1 MEGVALS
8 LVLIPVYNTA
18 GRRAERRRERTAG
31 MRLDGMGWDGTG
43 CGMGW
48 DGMGRDGMGW
58 RGGSEAPQSA
68 VDPLRAISFR
78 GALGCPS
85 SRCGIYGGGQAG
97 HTTWPSRPLLGGAL
111 FPLVVTQPPHN
122 PKAFI
127 IGKG

>member
-1 MEGVALS
+1 MGWDGTGRGV
-8 LVLIPVYNTA
+8 
-18 GRRAERRRERTAG
+18 GW
-31 MRLDGMGWDGTG
+31 DGMGWDGTG
-43 CGMGW
+43 W
-48 DGMGRDGMGW
+48 DGGAAARPLS
-58 RGGSEAPQSA
+58 RQSTPSEQSH
-68 VDPLRAISFR
+68 SG

-111 FPLVVTQPPHN
+111 FPLAVTQPPHN

>member
-1 MEGVALS
+1 
-8 LVLIPVYNTA
+8 
-18 GRRAERRRERTAG
+18 

-78 GALGCPS
+78 GGLGLPQLSLWDLWGWPGWTHYLAITALARGCPFS
-85 SRCGIYGGGQAG
+85 PCGDPAS
-97 HTTWPSRPLLGGAL
+97 P
-111 FPLVVTQPPHN
+111 QP
-122 PKAFI
+122 
-127 IGKG
+127 

>member
-1 MEGVALS
+1 
-8 LVLIPVYNTA
+8 
-18 GRRAERRRERTAG
+18 